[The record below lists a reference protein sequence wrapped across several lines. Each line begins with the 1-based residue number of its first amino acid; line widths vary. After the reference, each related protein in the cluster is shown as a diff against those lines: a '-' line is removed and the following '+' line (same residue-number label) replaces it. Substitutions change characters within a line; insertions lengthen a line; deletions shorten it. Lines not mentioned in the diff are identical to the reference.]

1 VWDPRKTRR
10 FEGRDDGRQKKDHDG
25 AEGTGWE
32 RFPLTNAAFEE
43 YYQQQGVVP
52 SDEWDA
58 FLECLRKR
66 LPSTFRINGSGKYA
80 AYLKKKLQEKLV
92 AGLQTQG
99 TLELDGYAV
108 QPPRPIP
115 WYPHDLAWHIDC
127 SRNQIRKV
135 PLLAQIHDFLKREN
149 DIGSISRQEEVSM
162 IPPLMLD
169 VQPEHWVL
177 DMCAAPGS
185 KTLQLLELVQGTEGQ
200 ASTGLVVA
208 NDADI
213 KRCNLLIHQTKRM
226 NSPCLVVTNHEAQS
240 YPMVKRTTDAGQEL
254 LQYDR
259 ILCDVPCSGDGTMRK
274 APDLWRRWTP
284 GSANGLH
291 PLQLKIAKKAAQL
304 LKVGG
309 RLVYSTCS
317 LNPVEN
323 EAVVAALLKHCEGR
337 LQLVDMSQ
345 SFAPLKRRPGLV
357 TWKVRGKRAGSKWFD
372 AWDQVDPSDP
382 DAGGLVESMF
392 PPLEGLETALS
403 HCVRVLPH
411 HGDTGGF
418 FVAVLEKTAELP
430 LPPSHVSQNA
440 RKGHQHT
447 DNDKSDHRD
456 GPAPTP
462 APAQTSAPARGQAIP
477 AVGPECTEAN
487 VSETTVGPS
496 DPQDQQQGQP
506 EQDGMQE
513 QGPKGILPKGQDVVA
528 PAAPREDRGTLDDTP
543 PSRTVLDPPKE
554 RPLTKSKKS
563 SGVDP
568 IVPVTDL
575 DLLHSIGDFYGLSA
589 LPYPLHQCL
598 ISRTPGAPVPKKLYY
613 ISSSAK
619 ELLDAD
625 RRGSLRVFSVG
636 VKAFERQSMKDG
648 SVPCKFRLAQD
659 SVRFLAPYVSK
670 QRLALRL
677 SDFRAL
683 LKHRCLLTTGNESSS
698 VPLLSDPAAVEDL
711 RSGRCGPGTC
721 VISIRK
727 DDTLEPIVESGLSLE
742 EFTVTAWQGA
752 KSLNLLVGEVESSK
766 LLDAL
771 ADQFGPAET
780 KQNEGESNEVSH
792 EVDEQENASEC

>member
-1 VWDPRKTRR
+1 MWDPKKSRR
-10 FEGRDDGRQKKDHDG
+10 FEGRDDGRQKKDQDG
-25 AEGTGWE
+25 ADEAGWE

-80 AYLKKKLQEKLV
+80 SYLKKKLQEKLV

-99 TLELDGYAV
+99 TLELDGKAV

-169 VQPEHWVL
+169 VKPEHWVL

-226 NSPCLVVTNHEAQS
+226 NAPCLVVTNHEAQS
-240 YPMVKRTTDAGQEL
+240 YPMIKRTTPTGQEL

-323 EAVVAALLKHCEGR
+323 EAVVAALLKHCEGC
-337 LQLVDMSQ
+337 LQMVDMSQ

-357 TWKVRGKRAGSKWFD
+357 TWKVRGKRAGSKWFG

-392 PPLEGLETALS
+392 PPSEGLEAALQ

-430 LPPSHVSQNA
+430 PPIPHVSQNA
-440 RKGHQHT
+440 RKRQQNT
-447 DNDKSDHRD
+447 DNNKNHHGD
-456 GPAPTP
+456 AP
-462 APAQTSAPARGQAIP
+462 APALALAKEHATSP
-477 AVGPECTEAN
+477 VGPERIEASL
-487 VSETTVGPS
+487 VETTAGPMDS
-496 DPQDQQQGQP
+496 QDQPQGQP
-506 EQDGMQE
+506 EQDGPGE
-513 QGPKGILPKGQDVVA
+513 QGPEGVQPKEQEVVA
-528 PAAPREDRGTLDDTP
+528 PGAPREDQGTLEDPP
-543 PSRTVLDPPKE
+543 PSRACLDPPKE
-554 RPLTKSKKS
+554 GPLTKPKKS
-563 SGVDP
+563 GGEDP
-568 IVPVTDL
+568 IVPVTDP

-670 QRLALRL
+670 QRLALCL

-683 LKHRCLLTTGNESSS
+683 LQHRCLLTSGNESSS
-698 VPLLSDPAAVEDL
+698 VPLLSDPVAVEDL
-711 RSGRCGPGTC
+711 QSGRCGLGTC
-721 VISIRK
+721 VISIRN

-742 EFTVTAWQGA
+742 EFTVTAWHGA

-766 LLDAL
+766 LLDAI

-780 KQNEGESNEVSH
+780 KQKKGGNIEVVH
-792 EVDEQENASEC
+792 EADEEEKVSDR